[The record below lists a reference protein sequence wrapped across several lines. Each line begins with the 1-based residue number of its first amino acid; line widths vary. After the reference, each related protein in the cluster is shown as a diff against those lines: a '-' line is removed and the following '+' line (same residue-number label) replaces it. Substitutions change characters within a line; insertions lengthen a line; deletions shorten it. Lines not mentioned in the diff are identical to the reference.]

1 MLSKKEKKEKAIYD
15 REYRKNNVEKI
26 RRIRRTYYAKHR
38 EKILENQRI
47 KRLTPDEQK
56 RRSIYWQ
63 KYHLANKEQL
73 CIKGK
78 KHYKKNKQ
86 FILNRT
92 ARKEQEQRE
101 AIFKLEGNKC
111 VCCGMGDP
119 MYFQIDHVYN
129 DGAESASGIKRT
141 RVTLTKYL
149 ATPERYQLLCC
160 NCNWAKQLN
169 GGKIYKPKKQKK
181 VA

>member
-1 MLSKKEKKEKAIYD
+1 MTPKEEKAIYD
-15 REYRKNNVEKI
+15 REYRKNNPDKI
-26 RRIRRTYYAKHR
+26 RTKNLAYYAKNR
-38 EKILENQRI
+38 EKIIENQRI
-47 KRLTPDEQK
+47 KRLTPDEK
-56 RRSIYWQ
+56 ERRRIYTQ
-63 KYHLANKEQL
+63 KYRLANKEQL
-73 CIKGK
+73 DLKHK
-78 KHYKKNKQ
+78 KHYGKNKQ

-160 NCNWAKQLN
+160 NCNWAKQMN
-169 GGKIYKPKKQKK
+169 GGKIYKPKKKRK
-181 VA
+181 AA